1 VMETQTTYA
10 EVTRDYPKAVDA
22 IMAKLRSGTS
32 KEKSASP
39 EDLEWSYSY
48 GIAVQSQSFQDM
60 LSNIG
65 KPRAPKKVTPEEAV
79 DAMGFVVSLRGKIRR
94 WWAWEV
100 VTGVPKVIR
109 DYQIGLERKARTKQA
124 TFDALP
130 DSEKQ
135 KQTDDV
141 ISKLFGM
148 GGFAAFNI
156 APVPSVKQKLTI
168 TVQPKFKKKF
178 DFDE

>member
-1 VMETQTTYA
+1 MEIKTTYQDA
-10 EVTRDYPKAVDA
+10 AKNYPKAVDA
-22 IMAKLRSGTS
+22 IVSKLRSGTS

-65 KPRAPKKVTPEEAV
+65 KPRAPKKATPEEAV

-94 WWAWEV
+94 WWAWET

-109 DYQIGLERKARTKQA
+109 DYQIGLERKARTEQA

-135 KQTDDV
+135 KQTDNA

-148 GGFAAFNI
+148 GGFAVFNI
-156 APVPSVKQKLTI
+156 APAPAVKQKSTI
-168 TVQPKFKKKF
+168 TAQPKFKKKF
-178 DFDE
+178 DFED